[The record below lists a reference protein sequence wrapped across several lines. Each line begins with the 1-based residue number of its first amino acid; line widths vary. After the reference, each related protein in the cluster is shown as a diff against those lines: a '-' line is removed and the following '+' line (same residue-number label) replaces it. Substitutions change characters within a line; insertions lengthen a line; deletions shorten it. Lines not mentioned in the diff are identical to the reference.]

1 MGSILASILQIYMY
15 VVIAYAVF
23 SWLFAFNIVNPRNQ
37 FVATVYEVCWKL
49 TDPLLSK
56 IRQVLPSFGGID
68 FSPIVLLFAVS
79 ILSNLVRGW

>member
-1 MGSILASILQIYMY
+1 MGEILASILQIYMY

-37 FVATVYEVCWKL
+37 LVATIYEVCWKL
-49 TDPLLSK
+49 VDPVLSK
-56 IRQVLPSFGGID
+56 IRQVIPTMGGMD

-79 ILSNLVRGW
+79 ILSNLVRGM